1 MKRFVQQF
9 FLFARRTDRMQS
21 AIFGEKFFSYDNAD
35 LYEKTLK
42 PASFL

>member
-1 MKRFVQQF
+1 
-9 FLFARRTDRMQS
+9 MQS